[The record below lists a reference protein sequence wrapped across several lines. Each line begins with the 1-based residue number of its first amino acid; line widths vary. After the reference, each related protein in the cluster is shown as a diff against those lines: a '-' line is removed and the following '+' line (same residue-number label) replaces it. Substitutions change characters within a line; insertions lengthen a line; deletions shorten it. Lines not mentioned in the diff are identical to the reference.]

1 MKTKVNDL
9 IVEGYKK
16 EIEKNAEKIIEV
28 INNLD
33 MNDEIT
39 LMTLGA
45 IMHNAVAQTIRNKEV
60 IDDYY
65 KYLAE
70 ETHRA
75 FNFFKGE

>member
-16 EIEKNAEKIIEV
+16 EVEKNAEKIIEV

-45 IMHNAVAQTIRNKEV
+45 IMHNAVAQTIPNKED

-70 ETHRA
+70 ETHIA